1 MDKKSKNTKVASKS
15 ADKKPKA
22 KTEVKVDKKQQDF
35 QRLEEYLNES
45 GLYLAFNIIFAE
57 LISKQIL
64 RENYF
69 TYTSMRLTQIGKEIE
84 GLKTKEVIYIDDKE
98 EPKEGENIQE
108 KAEQTDIPPP
118 EAEEKKE
125 EIFLTNPPQ
134 KEKDKKKGK
143 ENEKGND
150 KGKEKGNDKGKEK
163 GNDKGKEKGND
174 KRKGK
179 ENEKGNDKGKGK
191 ENEKGN
197 DKGKENE
204 KDKGKAKES
213 EKKSE
218 VKSNNTKKKK
228 NN

>member
-84 GLKTKEVIYIDDKE
+84 GLKTKEVIYVDDKE

-108 KAEQTDIPPP
+108 KAEQTDILPP

-150 KGKEKGNDKGKEK
+150 KGKEKGKDKGKEK
-163 GNDKGKEKGND
+163 GNEKG
-174 KRKGK
+174 KGK

-204 KDKGKAKES
+204 KDKRKAKES

-218 VKSNNTKKKK
+218 VKRNKKKK
-228 NN
+228 KKK